1 MDALLN
7 IVRGILG
14 LGAGTMLPIF
24 ITIFGLV
31 FKMGFGKALK
41 SGLLIGI
48 GFQGLNLVVGLLRTT
63 ITPVVDVFAKSGQG
77 FTIVDMGWQTLAAA
91 AWATPFAALV
101 VPLGFLLNLA
111 LIYAKFTNTLNVDLW
126 NYWHFIFGGTL
137 VYVVTKSYLAGLGFA
152 LFLSVLSLKLGD
164 IIAPRWQEYFGVPGT
179 TCTTIYHL
187 TTLQPFAILTNKI
200 VDFIPGLNRWDISP
214 GKIKEKYGMLGE
226 PAIQGLLA
234 GSLLAV
240 IARLKLTQVLQVGV
254 GVSATMIL
262 MPRMVSLLMEGL
274 TPIGRAAKASM
285 ESRLGGRDLN
295 IGMDIALGL
304 GDPTVITGAIL
315 MVPITVGLALVI
327 PGNRYFP
334 LAMLA
339 SLAYQVTLNA
349 MWSKGNLLRSILGTS
364 LIMVYTIFAFNYMA
378 PFCTDVVRWAGI
390 STPGLVV
397 GGALQS
403 LPNFIVTVI
412 ANLVRR

>member
-1 MDALLN
+1 VQALLK
-7 IVRGILG
+7 VVQGILN

-31 FKMGFGKALK
+31 FRMGFGKALK

-63 ITPVVDVFAKSGQG
+63 ITPVVQVFAKTGQG

-101 VPLGFLLNLA
+101 VPLGFLLNLV

-137 VYVVTKSYLAGLGFA
+137 VYVITGSSVAGLGCA
-152 LFLSVLSLKLGD
+152 LFLSVLALKLGD
-164 IIAPRWQEYFGVPGT
+164 VIAPKWQEYFDVPGT

-187 TTLQPFAILTNKI
+187 TTLQPFAILSNKI
-200 VDFIPGLNRWDISP
+200 VDWIPGLNKLDISP
-214 GKIKEKYGMLGE
+214 GKIKEKYGAFGE

-234 GSLLAV
+234 GCLLAL

-254 GVSATMIL
+254 GVAATMIL

-274 TPIGRAAKASM
+274 TPVARAAKTSM
-285 ESRLGGRDLN
+285 EKRLGGRELN
-295 IGMDIALGL
+295 IGMDVALGL
-304 GDPTVITGAIL
+304 GDPTVITAAIL
-315 MVPITVGLALVI
+315 MVPITVAIALVL
-327 PGNRYFP
+327 PGNHYFP
-334 LAMLA
+334 LALLA
-339 SLAYQVTLNA
+339 SLNYRASLNA
-349 MWSKGNLLRSILGTS
+349 MWSKGNLVR
-364 LIMVYTIFAFNYMA
+364 TIIGCAVVVTYGMIAFNVMA
-378 PFCTDVVRWAGI
+378 PVCTQVLNWAGI
-390 STPGLVV
+390 STPGLAV
-397 GGALQS
+397 GASLDS
-403 LPNFIVTVI
+403 LPNFIVTLI
-412 ANLVRR
+412 AKFLGR